1 MDVKD
6 IHHSFIPLRLFSYSS
21 DIKHFV
27 QKTVTFMSSGKS
39 IILQQ
44 F

>member
-6 IHHSFIPLRLFSYSS
+6 IHRSFIPLRLFSYSN
-21 DIKHFV
+21 DINHFV
-27 QKTVTFMSSGKS
+27 QKTITFMSTGKS